1 MGNELQTQQR
11 LAVVILNWNDW
22 DASVQTA
29 RAALS
34 WSDPPPLV
42 ILVDNASDEDDTD
55 RVQRDLPAVDVL
67 RSEANLG
74 FAGGNNAGIRRALD
88 AGCTEILLINN
99 DAEIGPSDVA
109 RLRAT
114 LAETTGVGVVG
125 PAIAEECDGRTTLTG
140 GGRDIA
146 FFPSTRIVLNEST
159 GRTPVQPAA
168 YVPGTAVL
176 VRAEVFR
183 TIGLFDE
190 NFFFSGEVADFCE
203 RARQAGFGCVVE
215 SRARATHRKHVARAA
230 IGQLHLYY
238 TLRNRFL
245 FVRKHRRALALLLFP
260 YWTIIGALMA
270 AKARCRGDAG
280 AARAAMLALRDGW
293 KAVYGNQNEQFLG

>member
-1 MGNELQTQQR
+1 MGNEVQTQQR

-22 DASVQTA
+22 DASAQAA
-29 RAALS
+29 RAALA

-42 ILVDNASDEDDTD
+42 VLVDNASDEDNTD
-55 RVQRDLPAVDVL
+55 RVQRDLPAVEVL

-88 AGCTEILLINN
+88 AGCDAIFLLNN

-114 LAETTGVGVVG
+114 LAETTGLGIVG
-125 PAIAEECDGRTTLTG
+125 PAIAEERDGTTILTC

-146 FFPSTRIVLNEST
+146 FFPSTRIVINEDT
-159 GRTPVQPAA
+159 ARPPVRPAA

-183 TIGLFDE
+183 AVGLFDE
-190 NFFFSGEVADFCE
+190 DFFFSGEVADFCE
-203 RARQAGFGCVVE
+203 RARQAGFGCAVDT
-215 SRARATHRKHVARAA
+215 RARATHRKHVARAA

-260 YWTIIGALMA
+260 CWTIIGALMA
-270 AKARCRGDAG
+270 VKARLRGDAG